1 MASSRLASALVPVWL
16 VAAASLL
23 AACSGESSSDASEES
38 TGPGSSTI
46 VATTTIL
53 GSVAGDIVAC
63 ADPAATVTT
72 LMPVGA
78 DPHDFAPSSQQ
89 VAQIVQADLV
99 IANGLGL
106 EAGLDDALDNARS
119 DGATVLEIAELV
131 DPIPFGEHADD
142 HSDDHADE
150 AATEDDHADEAA
162 TEDEHEHGS
171 EDPHVWF
178 DMTRMATAAELI
190 SAQLATTG
198 GTAYAECGTEVA
210 ERIRAAEAEVRATL
224 ESVSADRRILVT
236 DHDALGYLADAY
248 GYEIAG
254 TVIPSGTTLAEPS
267 SADLAELVSVIVAE
281 DVPAIFANSAEPS
294 TLAEAVAAETGR
306 DVQVVSLY
314 VGSLGEPGS
323 GAEDYLS
330 MMATD
335 ANLIATALTR

>member
-150 AATEDDHADEAA
+150 AATED
-162 TEDEHEHGS
+162 EHEHGS

-190 SAQLATTG
+190 GAQLATTG
-198 GTAYAECGTEVA
+198 GTAYAECATEVA

>member
-1 MASSRLASALVPVWL
+1 MASSRLASALVPVSL
-16 VAAASLL
+16 IAAASLL

-38 TGPGSSTI
+38 AGPGSSTI

-53 GSVAGDIVAC
+53 GSIAGDIVAC

-150 AATEDDHADEAA
+150 AATED
-162 TEDEHEHGS
+162 EHEHGS

-190 SAQLATTG
+190 GAQLATTG
-198 GTAYAECGTEVA
+198 GTAYAECATEVA

-224 ESVSADRRILVT
+224 ESVPADRRILVT

-267 SADLAELVSVIVAE
+267 SADLAELVSLIVTE